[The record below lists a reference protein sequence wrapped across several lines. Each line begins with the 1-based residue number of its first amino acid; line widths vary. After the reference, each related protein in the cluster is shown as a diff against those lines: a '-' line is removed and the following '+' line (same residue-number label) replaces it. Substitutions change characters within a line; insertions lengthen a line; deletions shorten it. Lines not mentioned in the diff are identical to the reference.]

1 MVKKII
7 LFNVILITLFSCP
20 KKENSSKKI
29 IKIGFSVP
37 SDIFLQERWDR
48 DIKIFSSRAKEL
60 DSEVIFAKSLN
71 NIKDQESQILF
82 LMKQNID
89 VLVIIPNDRT
99 SLKNI
104 LGKVNDK
111 GIPILTYDRLIMGVP
126 LNGFISF
133 DNQEVG
139 KYLSQALISHK
150 PKGNYIIL
158 NGSVKDNN
166 SFEVNLG
173 VHKNIDPL
181 VEAGDIKI
189 IEEIWLNEW
198 SYDEAFIEL
207 SRVFDERQDIDAIS
221 CANDMMAQA
230 AIKVLAERRLAGTV
244 LVVGQDADLVAC
256 QSIIEGTQ
264 LLTVYKP
271 IQKLATRAAEIA
283 VYLAN
288 GITPEPELYINNI
301 SGKSIPF
308 YIETA
313 IPVYKEQMMET
324 VIKDGFHSV
333 DDVYRDR

>member
-1 MVKKII
+1 MVKK
-7 LFNVILITLFSCP
+7 LILIQIIIISLFSCH
-20 KKENSSKKI
+20 KKVNDSTKI

-37 SDIFLQERWDR
+37 FDVFLQERWDR

-60 DSEVIFAKSLN
+60 GSEVIFAKSLN
-71 NIKDQESQILF
+71 NIKHQETQILF
-82 LMKQNID
+82 LMKQDID
-89 VLVIIPNDRT
+89 VLVIIPNDRI

-139 KYLSQALISHK
+139 SYLSKALISHK

-158 NGSVKDNN
+158 NGSIKDNN

-198 SYDEAFIEL
+198 SYDEAFMKL
-207 SRVFDERQDIDAIS
+207 SSVFDKRQDIDAIS

-271 IQKLATRAAEIA
+271 IHKLATRAAEIA
-283 VYLAN
+283 VDLAS
-288 GITPEPELYINNI
+288 GIAPEPELYINNT

-324 VIKDGFHSV
+324 VIKDGFHSI